1 MKEFTLSGPGW
12 FDAVPDPVF
21 WTLRGT
27 VAYYNPA
34 AEALARREGWELA
47 EGKALPQ
54 VLQGLETQGAESCS
68 LGGEHW
74 VCRRAELDGGVLYQL
89 SLAPEAPLVPL
100 DRLSQIAGQ
109 LRIPLGNL
117 IGASQLLEYPRGD
130 RSPEKTEQY
139 RAIQRKNYHIL
150 LRMLDSLEFLG
161 TTSGEQVRFHPQ
173 VLDFGGLCADVVRR
187 VQGVGDQA
195 GCAVTLEQRSGNL
208 LVRGEERMLR
218 RLLYQLLSNAIRAAG
233 DGGRV
238 LLRLESREKRWVR
251 LAVSDSGEGF
261 SPTQLA
267 RAFDPARGN
276 DPLAEGEWGLGL
288 GISICRIVAEKHGG
302 RIALLSGDGGKAVV
316 GLPLCT
322 DLTAGELHTSQ
333 DFGGGL
339 NETLIQLADVLPW
352 QCFLADVD

>member
-12 FDAVPDPVF
+12 FDAAPDPVF
-21 WTLRGT
+21 WTQEGT
-27 VAYYNPA
+27 LAYFNSA
-34 AEALARREGWELA
+34 AEALARREGWELV
-47 EGKALPQ
+47 EGKAMPEA
-54 VLQGLETQGAESCS
+54 LQGLEAPGTECCS
-68 LGGEHW
+68 LGGQRW
-74 VCRRAELDGGVLYQL
+74 ICRRVELEGGSLYQL
-89 SLAPEAPLVPL
+89 SPAPEAPLVSL

-117 IGASQLLEYPRGD
+117 IGASQLLEYPRAD

-161 TTSGEQVRFHPQ
+161 TTSGEQVRFQPQ

-187 VQGVGDQA
+187 VQGVSDQA
-195 GCAVTLEQRSGNL
+195 DCAVTLIQRDGNL

-218 RLLYQLLSNAIRAAG
+218 RLLYQLLSNALRAAG
-233 DGGRV
+233 DNGRV
-238 LLRLESREKRWVR
+238 VLRLECREKRWVR
-251 LAVSDSGEGF
+251 LTVSDSGQGF
-261 SPTQLA
+261 TPSQLA
-267 RAFDPARGN
+267 RAFDPDRGN
-276 DPLAEGEWGLGL
+276 DPLVEGERGLGL

-316 GLPLCT
+316 ELPLCT